1 MKGFI
6 LAAGEGTRLLPKTL
20 HTPKPLLPVGE
31 IPIINY
37 LVELFFRSGVNDVKI
52 GIQTKHLK
60 HFEVWKTT
68 YYFEEK
74 IDLMA
79 EEQPSGTFT
88 PINNLSPEW
97 FNEPIVVSNGDELKD
112 IDLDK
117 MIKRHLKHNSI
128 AHVGLIKVDN
138 PSAYGV
144 AISKGNKIVSFVEK
158 PKIPLSPYINSGIY
172 VFNPE
177 IRDYYPEGAKHA
189 MVETDLFPKLAEK
202 GILCGYKLSGRW
214 MDTGTHERLDEA
226 NKTWNN
232 KNKGSK

>member
-20 HTPKPLLPVGE
+20 HTPKPLLSVGE

-37 LVELFFRSGVNDVKI
+37 LVDLFLRCGVNDIKI
-52 GIQTKHLK
+52 GVQHKHLK
-60 HFEVWKTT
+60 EFQRWQAT
-68 YYFEEK
+68 YYPEQK
-74 IDLMA
+74 IDLVA
-79 EEQPSGTFT
+79 EGRAYGTFT

-117 MIKRHLKHNSI
+117 MIKRHLKQNSI
-128 AHVGLIKVDN
+128 ATVGLIKVDN
-138 PSAYGV
+138 PCAYGV
-144 AISKGNKIVSFVEK
+144 AILKGNKIVTFVEK
-158 PKIPLSPYINSGIY
+158 PKVAISPYINSGIY

-177 IRDYYPEGAKHA
+177 IRNYYPEGAKHA
-189 MVETDLFPKLAEK
+189 MVETDLLPKLAEK

-214 MDTGTHERLDEA
+214 MDTGTHDRLEEA
-226 NKTWNN
+226 NKNWN
-232 KNKGSK
+232 NKGSK